1 MMSNRTATCCL
12 LAVSLLTGAE
22 PSLAENPHFVLPF
35 GGEPGAPLAH
45 SYDYGAAPFK
55 EGTYAMRIPAVDVE
69 VANVLHD
76 TELTVEAATKTVQR
90 VHASRA
96 FKAVVD
102 CEAARTLLNGKIQK
116 VLTVPRTGDGPWLYQ
131 SMDGRVVGGAWCQT
145 ERYLPFITLYLD
157 LRLTDGVDSPKP

>member
-1 MMSNRTATCCL
+1 MDKQNIISGL
-12 LAVSLLTGAE
+12 LALSLLAGAK
-22 PSLAENPHFVLPF
+22 SALAENPHFVLPF

-45 SYDYGAAPFK
+45 SYNYGAAPFK

-69 VANVLHD
+69 VAGILHD
-76 TELTVEAATKTVQR
+76 TELTVDAATKTVQR

-96 FKAVVD
+96 FRAVAD

-116 VLTVPRTGDGPWLYQ
+116 ALTIPRTGDGPWLYQ
-131 SMDGRVVGGAWCQT
+131 STDGRVVGGAWCQT

-157 LRLTDGVDSPKP
+157 LRLAAGAVSPKP

>member
-1 MMSNRTATCCL
+1 MNTRPALCATLL
-12 LAVSLLTGAE
+12 LAVLAGAK
-22 PSLAENPHFVLPF
+22 PALAENPHFILPF

-55 EGTYAMRIPAVDVE
+55 EGTYAMRIPTVDVE
-69 VANVLHD
+69 VANILHD
-76 TELTVEAATKTVQR
+76 TELTVDATTKQVQR

-96 FKAVVD
+96 FKAVAD

-116 VLTVPRTGDGPWLYQ
+116 VLSVPHTGEGPWLYQ
-131 SMDGRVVGGAWCQT
+131 STDGRVVGGAWCQT

-157 LRLTDGVDSPKP
+157 LSVAADAASPKP

>member
-1 MMSNRTATCCL
+1 MNIRPALCATLLLSL
-12 LAVSLLTGAE
+12 LAGAR
-22 PSLAENPHFVLPF
+22 PALAENPLFVLPF

-69 VANVLHD
+69 VANILHD
-76 TELTVEAATKTVQR
+76 TELTVDAATKQVLK

-96 FKAVVD
+96 FKAVAD
-102 CEAARTLLNGKIQK
+102 CEAARTLLNGKIEK
-116 VLTVPRTGDGPWLYQ
+116 VLPIARTGDAPWLYQ
-131 SMDGRVVGGAWCQT
+131 SADGRVRGGAWCQT

-157 LRLTDGVDSPKP
+157 LGLTPDAATPAR